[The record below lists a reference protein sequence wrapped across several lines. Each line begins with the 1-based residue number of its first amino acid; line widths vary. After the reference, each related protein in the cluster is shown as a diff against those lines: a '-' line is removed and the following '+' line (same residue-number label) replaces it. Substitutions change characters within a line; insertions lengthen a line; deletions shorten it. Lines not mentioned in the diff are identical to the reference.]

1 MDFSKF
7 SDKDFE
13 VKKWVNEALKAQ
25 KDSKTPLDVSNKSL
39 QYTIITVIAGSSQY
53 ASNEITAVHSGT
65 NWVGVA

>member
-25 KDSKTPLDVSNKSL
+25 KDSKTPLDVRKKKEKNL
-39 QYTIITVIAGSSQY
+39 DHVIIT
-53 ASNEITAVHSGT
+53 
-65 NWVGVA
+65 